1 VKHINYEAPHYGVFS
16 ISPLLLLS
24 LDPNI
29 LLSYYIVKHLQHM
42 FFHSMREQVSQMYK
56 TSDKLII
63 FDILDSRRKGKKIL
77 DSVVANMNCNEILKV
92 DFMLR

>member
-1 VKHINYEAPHYGVFS
+1 
-16 ISPLLLLS
+16 
-24 LDPNI
+24 
-29 LLSYYIVKHLQHM
+29 M